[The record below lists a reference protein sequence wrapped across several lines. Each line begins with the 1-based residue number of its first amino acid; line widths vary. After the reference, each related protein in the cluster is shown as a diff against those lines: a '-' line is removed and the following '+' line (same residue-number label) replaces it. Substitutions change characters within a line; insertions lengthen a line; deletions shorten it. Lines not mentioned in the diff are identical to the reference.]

1 MLLAH
6 FDQKVEG
13 KTNPLVLVKDFVS
26 NLSNTDLKNLLG
38 KEVTPTQQ
46 QQLEHFNKF
55 RNSLSKVISETFR
68 AKPNDVMFKD
78 FSNFLVNQDGEFDE
92 NTLTALSLAA
102 YSWFIEKGVKTH
114 NTNEEI
120 LAILHASADAVLPA
134 PVAERF
140 RNIGNQQSTVIYELG
155 SRASRFLGLD
165 VREDSDPTFQS
176 RLDGALGGNG
186 VVQMIM

>member
-1 MLLAH
+1 
-6 FDQKVEG
+6 
-13 KTNPLVLVKDFVS
+13 
-26 NLSNTDLKNLLG
+26 
-38 KEVTPTQQ
+38 
-46 QQLEHFNKF
+46 
-55 RNSLSKVISETFR
+55 
-68 AKPNDVMFKD
+68 
-78 FSNFLVNQDGEFDE
+78 
-92 NTLTALSLAA
+92 
-102 YSWFIEKGVKTH
+102 
-114 NTNEEI
+114 EI